1 MENAFLT
8 EEEVLRQIRASKEL
22 EQNYYNLPQDFRQ
35 RFLDFCTGVKGL
47 PLTYDPI
54 FKRIFDPET
63 RPDRM
68 SAFLSA
74 ILGEK
79 VKVQKVLVNE
89 GTRILEESS
98 LLIMDIVV
106 ELENGSIA
114 NVEIQ
119 KVAYRFPGERAA
131 CYSSDLIMR
140 QYSRVKREKKK
151 EFSYHHMK
159 PVYTIVLLE
168 KSSADFGKIKDT
180 YIHRSKQCFDS
191 GLSLELLQQYV
202 FVTLDRFREIKQ
214 NEVTEEL
221 DAWLHLLASEEPEIV
236 YTIIEK
242 YPKFQEIYEEI
253 AAFRQDIGGVLSMF
267 SEALKIMDQNMV
279 RYMIDELQDELDSTN
294 KELADK
300 EKELSDRWKELENVN
315 RELKDSWKELED
327 KEKELENVNKELS
340 DSQKELENSQKE
352 LENSQK
358 ELEKSQKKLESSQ
371 IELENSQKELA
382 EKERRIKEL
391 ERKLAMQN
399 SN

>member
-1 MENAFLT
+1 MENVLLT
-8 EEEVLRQIRASKEL
+8 EEEVLRQIHFSKEL
-22 EQNYYNLPQDFRQ
+22 EQNYYNLPQDLRQ

-63 RPDRM
+63 KPDRM

-74 ILGEK
+74 ILGQK
-79 VKVQKVLVNE
+79 VKVQRVLVNE

-168 KSSADFGKIKDT
+168 KSSADFRKVKDS
-180 YIHRSKQCFDS
+180 YIHRSMQYFDS

-202 FVTLDRFREIKQ
+202 FINLDSFREIKQ

-236 YTIIEK
+236 YAIIEK
-242 YPKFQEIYEEI
+242 FPGFREIYEEI

-279 RYMIDELQDELDSTN
+279 RYMIDELQDELDSAN
-294 KELADK
+294 RELADKEKVLTDSWEKLADK
-300 EKELSDRWKELENVN
+300 EKELT
-315 RELKDSWKELED
+315 DSWKKLEG
-327 KEKELENVNKELS
+327 KEKELENANREL
-340 DSQKELENSQKE
+340 NSI
-352 LENSQK
+352 N
-358 ELEKSQKKLESSQ
+358 
-371 IELENSQKELA
+371 KELA
-382 EKERRIKEL
+382 EKEKRIQEL
-391 ERKLAMQN
+391 ERQLAMQS
-399 SN
+399 SNE